1 MITLSNEV
9 ITINTILNYIEEIR
23 DYLNTLEFQTSS
35 SPYFVKIIYRTIKK
49 FLNHFGFELKF
60 TRFTEYKEFYYFSY
74 SEKNWS
80 LSFLNYC
87 FTHPDNIIDLSLFKN
102 KEDKKEMIKFIR
114 NKVYAALLEKIEKNK
129 LFDEEDLKY
138 QNEYKKMER
147 RIKRK
152 DKNYVLQLNDEKY
165 ILPINNFLIEVFY
178 HKYGISEIPDYIRK
192 SLSGKDF
199 IDAGAYIGDSA
210 LILNELNPRRIYAFE
225 PVKENI
231 SLLRQTIRL
240 NNINNVVIVDKAL
253 SSKEGISFI
262 VPVGCGSFIS
272 ENFMHK
278 KRERIELTTID
289 KFVNDNSLDVGLI
302 KMDIEGHELEAI
314 KGAKN
319 TIINKKPVL
328 MISLYHT
335 GDAFEIPKLLKS
347 WVPEYEFRFLNLNRA
362 NVIFDRILLAYVP

>member
-1 MITLSNEV
+1 MITLNDEV
-9 ITINTILNYIEEIR
+9 ITINTILDYIEEVR
-23 DYLNTLEFQTSS
+23 DYLNSLGFQTLS

-49 FLNHFGFELKF
+49 FLNRFGFELK
-60 TRFTEYKEFYYFSY
+60 FTEYKEFYYFSY

-114 NKVYAALLEKIEKNK
+114 NKVYGALLEKIEKNK
-129 LFDEEDLKY
+129 LFDKEDLKY

-152 DKNYVLQLNDEKY
+152 GKNYVLQLNDEKY
-165 ILPINNFLIEVFY
+165 ILPINNFQVEVFY
-178 HKYGISEIPDYIRK
+178 HKYGISEIPDHIKK

-262 VPVGCGSFIS
+262 IPAGIGSFIS
-272 ENFMHK
+272 EDFMR
-278 KRERIELTTID
+278 RER
-289 KFVNDNSLDVGLI
+289 K
-302 KMDIEGHELEAI
+302 
-314 KGAKN
+314 
-319 TIINKKPVL
+319 
-328 MISLYHT
+328 
-335 GDAFEIPKLLKS
+335 
-347 WVPEYEFRFLNLNRA
+347 NRA
-362 NVIFDRILLAYVP
+362 YNNR